1 MLSYTLSL
9 CLPAG
14 THFLQ
19 AGTTPEQF
27 TKATVAT
34 ITRWTYE
41 VGVSDFDRSRARLE
55 IYKGYQRIAE
65 KTYLSRKWNYDEGI
79 NTGTNEVQR
88 LSALSNERTPK
99 QAGPLRVV
107 RKAK

>member
-9 CLPAG
+9 CLPTG

-19 AGTTPEQF
+19 AGSTPDRF
-27 TKATVAT
+27 TKATTAT
-34 ITRWTYE
+34 ITRWAYE
-41 VGVSDFDRSRARLE
+41 VGVSDFDRSKARLE
-55 IYKGYQRIAE
+55 IYKGYQKVAE

-79 NTGTNEVQR
+79 NTGTNEVQG
-88 LSALSNERTPK
+88 LSALSSERTPK
-99 QAGPLRVV
+99 QAGSLRVV